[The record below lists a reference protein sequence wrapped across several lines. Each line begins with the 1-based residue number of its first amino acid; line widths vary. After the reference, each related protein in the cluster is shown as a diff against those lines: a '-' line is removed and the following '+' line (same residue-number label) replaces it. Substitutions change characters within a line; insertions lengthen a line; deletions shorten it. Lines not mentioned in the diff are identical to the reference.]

1 MIHVY
6 RSSEISLSTAIS
18 RFPIEK
24 YVISMFQ
31 SFKLRDTNINNIH
44 EKTISDTQ
52 VLEFICRERFMKK
65 TSGAPI
71 RIKPSMVSKF

>member
-6 RSSEISLSTAIS
+6 HSSEISLSTTIS
-18 RFPIEK
+18 RLPIKK

-44 EKTISDTQ
+44 EKTIYTQ
-52 VLEFICRERFMKK
+52 VLEFICRDRFMKR
-65 TSGAPI
+65 TSEAPI

>member
-1 MIHVY
+1 MTHVY

-18 RFPIEK
+18 RLPIEK

-44 EKTISDTQ
+44 EKTIYTQ
-52 VLEFICRERFMKK
+52 VLEFICRERFMKR
-65 TSGAPI
+65 TSEAI